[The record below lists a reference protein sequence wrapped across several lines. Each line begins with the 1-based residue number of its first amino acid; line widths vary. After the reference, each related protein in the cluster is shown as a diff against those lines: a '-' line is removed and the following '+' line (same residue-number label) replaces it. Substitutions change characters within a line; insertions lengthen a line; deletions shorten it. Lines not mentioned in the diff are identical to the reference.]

1 MEKYSL
7 AHEDK
12 MLSEMKAILRDFETA
27 VIGRDPINNDVSKIE
42 TALARL
48 VHKIKDYSEM
58 KGLQIHKAINLPA
71 DMPTKPI
78 PKCFRFYAFDG
89 HWAGRTDVKV
99 SLLKHGVQPNPRH
112 SSLEPYTPYI
122 IGTNTLEN
130 LRTLND
136 WVIDADDITIKTT
149 KGNESTPI
157 IAALIHDN
165 DVPIAY
171 ISGVPYLPLTA
182 KKAIVTWDNSD
193 LRIAQLVDTKV
204 AAAPS
209 YTFVGFDWLWEGRT
223 DLLVSLINSKAI
235 VDAKARSMERLNPY
249 IIATAPLKNPRI
261 DKEIL
266 ALTADSVNLNCAH
279 LTEEQTAVA
288 IVIHT
293 ESTPYLHMSL
303 RLDGFMKLNKND
315 TAQISWGDVKNGI
328 LKL

>member
-1 MEKYSL
+1 MENY
-7 AHEDK
+7 APT
-12 MLSEMKAILRDFETA
+12 TA
-27 VIGRDPINNDVSKIE
+27 
-42 TALARL
+42 
-48 VHKIKDYSEM
+48 
-58 KGLQIHKAINLPA
+58 
-71 DMPTKPI
+71 I

-89 HWAGRTDVKV
+89 QWAGRTDVKV
-99 SLLKHGVQPNPRH
+99 SLLKDGVQPNPRH
-112 SSLEPYTPYI
+112 SSLEPYTPYM

-130 LRTLND
+130 LRALDD
-136 WVIDADDITIKTT
+136 WIIDADDITIKTT

-165 DVPIAY
+165 DIPIAY
-171 ISGVPYLPLTA
+171 ISGVPYLPFA
-182 KKAIVTWDNSD
+182 SKKAIITWDNSN

-209 YTFVGFDWLWEGRT
+209 YTFVGFDWSWEGRT
-223 DLLVSLINSKAI
+223 DLLVSLINNKAI
-235 VDAKARSMERLNPY
+235 VNAKARSMEQLNPY

-261 DKEIL
+261 NNEIL
-266 ALTADSVNLNCAH
+266 ALTADSVDLDCSH

-293 ESTPYLHMSL
+293 ESMPYLHLSL
-303 RLDGFMKLNKND
+303 KLDGFMKLNKND